1 MTPAKARG
9 LEAGGRGLSPA
20 EARKL
25 EAGGRGLARIKETEG
40 A

>member
-1 MTPAKARG
+1 MTPAEARG
-9 LEAGGRGLSPA
+9 LEAGGRGLTPA
-20 EARKL
+20 EARGL